1 MTLTPE
7 LMIAIEACLQ
17 SGRAILRHQRH
28 LQPPGKRDDNA
39 ASYAVGLRSNELIIN
54 RLSMTGLPL
63 MSELGRC
70 VPYEERAGWERFWL
84 VDPLEGE
91 LGFASGSGE
100 YTVSIALIEFHEPVL
115 GVVYAPLM
123 DELYFASRETGA
135 YHVREASSSTPS
147 TIRLI
152 CASRS
157 GRFNEARHFRL
168 LVSPSHFDERTIRF
182 IEELRQQYP
191 EIDVMHNESAL
202 KLCMVAAGEAD
213 LYPRLDSSV
222 EWETA
227 AGHAIMKAVGK
238 NIIDISSGHELIYNK
253 PDMHNPS
260 FIAK

>member
-17 SGRAILRHQRH
+17 SGRAILRYERH
-28 LQPPGKRDDNA
+28 LQPPGKRDEA
-39 ASYAVGLRSNELIIN
+39 AVVYDVGHRSNELIKN

-63 MSELGRC
+63 MSERGRI

-91 LGFASGSGE
+91 QGFVSGVGE
-100 YTVSIALIEFHEPVL
+100 YTVSIALIEFNEPVL
-115 GVVYAPLM
+115 GVVYAPRI

-135 YHVREASSSTPS
+135 YRVSEASSSS
-147 TIRLI
+147 ASSIRLI
-152 CASRS
+152 RASKSGSLKRS
-157 GRFNEARHFRL
+157 RHYRL
-168 LVSPSHFDERTIRF
+168 LVSRSNFDERTVKY
-182 IEELRQQYP
+182 IEELRLQYP
-191 EIDVMHNESAL
+191 EIDVVRKESAL
-202 KLCMVAAGEAD
+202 KLCMLAAGEAD
-213 LYPRLDSSV
+213 LYPGLENSI

-238 NIIDISSGHELIYNK
+238 NIVDISSGRELIYNK
-253 PDMHNPS
+253 PDIHNPS